1 MAAPSRTLRT
11 RACSAGELPLS
22 FQQDLATAMNH
33 FRHFRDQILE
43 QLSHIEA
50 LEGSAFERVVVE
62 LPRDPKHGDLACNA
76 AMVLAKAAGLKP
88 RDLAETIKSHV
99 ETIPGIASVEIAGPG
114 FLNLRLGS
122 DFWLG
127 QIQRIL
133 EQGTEFGS
141 SDLAEGEKL
150 NVEYVS
156 ANPTGPLHLAHA
168 RGAVI
173 GDVMARLSEKV
184 GFDVTREY
192 YINDAGGQV
201 DTLARSAYLRY
212 REAFGE
218 AVTIPEGLYPGDYL
232 VAVGQGLK
240 ARDGDTWLAAEEAD
254 WLPAVRDYALAEML
268 KLIKTDLKV
277 MGIEQHFTSEAA
289 LVAADKVSEAVAAL
303 SDMGLMYRGVLEP
316 PKGQKPEDWEPREQ
330 LLFRSSDFGDDVDR
344 PIQKSDGS
352 WTYFANDIAYHYD
365 KYQRGFAKMIN
376 VFGVDHAG
384 YVKRLRASVKAM
396 TQGAGDLTVLTCNLV
411 KLYRDGELVKM
422 SKRSGNFIT
431 LGDVLEE
438 IGSNVLRFVILTRR
452 SDMPLDIDYARVL
465 EASKDNPVWAINY
478 AYARI
483 NSVFRKAEEMFPG
496 QDLSASGLMEAAIER
511 LTSDE
516 ELAVMNLLSQWPQ
529 TLETAAFNAEPHRI
543 AFYLQELASA
553 FNSLWSAGHGDVT
566 LRFLQDD
573 DAELSVARLALLRA
587 TSNIILSGF
596 DVMGV
601 VPQEVM

>member
-1 MAAPSRTLRT
+1 
-11 RACSAGELPLS
+11 
-22 FQQDLATAMNH
+22 MNH
-33 FRHFRDQILE
+33 FRHFRAQILA
-43 QLSHIEA
+43 QLNEVEA
-50 LEGSAFERVVVE
+50 LRGQSFDRVVVE
-62 LPRDPKHGDLACNA
+62 LPRDAKHGDLACNA
-76 AMVLAKAAGLKP
+76 AMVLAKAAGMKP
-88 RDLAETIKSHV
+88 RDLADALVAPIQA
-99 ETIPGIASVEIAGPG
+99 IDGIASVEIAGPG

-122 DFWLG
+122 DFWAS

-133 EQGTEFGS
+133 QQGREFGDS
-141 SDLAEGEKL
+141 QLAGGEKL

-173 GDVMARLSEKV
+173 GDVMAKLCEKV
-184 GFDVTREY
+184 GYDVTREY

-218 AVTIPEGLYPGDYL
+218 RVTIPEGLYPGEYL
-232 VAVGQGLK
+232 IAVGQGLK
-240 ARDGDTWLAAEEAD
+240 ERDGDKWLEAEEAD
-254 WLPAVRDYALAEML
+254 WLPAARDYALGKML
-268 KLIKTDLKV
+268 AMIKDTLGQ

-289 LVAADKVSEAVAAL
+289 LVAADKVSEAVSAL
-303 SDMGLMYRGVLEP
+303 SDMGLMYRGILEP
-316 PKGQKPEDWEPREQ
+316 PKGQKPEDWEAREQ
-330 LLFRSSDFGDDVDR
+330 LLFKSSDFGDDVDR

-396 TQGAGDLTVLTCNLV
+396 TQGEGDLTVLTCNLV

-431 LGDVLEE
+431 LRDVLDE

-452 SDMPLDIDYARVL
+452 SDMPLDIDYAKVL

-483 NSVFRKAEEMFPG
+483 NSVFRKAEDMFEG
-496 QDLSASGLMEAAIER
+496 QDMTAEGLVNAATHR
-511 LTSDE
+511 LTSAE
-516 ELAVMNLLSQWPQ
+516 ELAVLNLLSQWPQ
-529 TLETAAFNAEPHRI
+529 TVESAAFNAEPHRV
-543 AFYLQELASA
+543 AFYLQELAAA
-553 FNSLWSAGHGDVT
+553 FNALWSAGHGDVT
-566 LRFLQDD
+566 LRFLQEDD
-573 DAELSVARLALLRA
+573 VELSVARLALLRA

>member
-1 MAAPSRTLRT
+1 
-11 RACSAGELPLS
+11 
-22 FQQDLATAMNH
+22 MNH
-33 FRHFRDQILE
+33 FRHFREQILQ
-43 QLSHIEA
+43 QLDQVEA
-50 LEGSAFERVVVE
+50 LKGQTFDRVVVE

-76 AMVLAKAAGLKP
+76 AMVLAKAAGMKP
-88 RDLAETIKSHV
+88 RDLAEALVAPIQSI
-99 ETIPGIASVEIAGPG
+99 EGITSAEVAGPG
-114 FLNLRLGS
+114 FLNLRLGG
-122 DFWLG
+122 DFWAQ

-133 EQGTEFGS
+133 EQAKDFGDS
-141 SDLAEGEKL
+141 QIAGGEKL

-173 GDVMARLSEKV
+173 GDVMARLCEKV
-184 GFDVTREY
+184 GYDVTREY

-240 ARDGDTWLAAEEAD
+240 ARDGAKWLTADEAG
-254 WLPAVRDYALAEML
+254 WLPAVRDYALGEML
-268 KLIKTDLKV
+268 AMIKETLGQ
-277 MGIEQHFTSEAA
+277 MGIKQHFTSEAA

-316 PKGQKPEDWEPREQ
+316 PKGQKPEDWEAREQ
-330 LLFRSSDFGDDVDR
+330 LLFKSSDFGDDVDR

-431 LGDVLEE
+431 LRDVLDE

-452 SDMPLDIDYARVL
+452 SDMPLDIDYAKVL

-483 NSVFRKAEEMFPG
+483 NSVFRKAEEMFEG
-496 QDLSASGLMEAAIER
+496 RDLGASALASAAVQR
-511 LTSDE
+511 LSSAE

-529 TLETAAFNAEPHRI
+529 TVETAALNAEPHRV
-543 AFYLQELASA
+543 AFYLQELAAA
-553 FNSLWSAGHGDVT
+553 FNALWSAGHGDVT
-566 LRFLQDD
+566 LRFLQED